1 VSSTRILVTGATG
14 FLGGHL
20 CERLV
25 KEGNTV
31 RALVRNPEKCARLRS
46 LGVEIVVG
54 NLFDPETVEQ
64 AMKGIGV
71 VYHLA
76 GAYRDGR
83 LQRQELMKTNA
94 DGTRNVLDAAMKAG
108 VQRFIHC
115 STIGVHGDIEN
126 PPGTEESPYH
136 PGDSYQESKVAGE
149 RIVRDDMAKGSL
161 PIVIFRPGG
170 VYGPGDLRFL
180 KLFKAIKKRTFVML
194 GSGEVLYQLIYITDL
209 IDGILLCGTK
219 DEALGNIYILTGSQA
234 VTLNVFVRKIA
245 EALDVPPPRLRFPVT
260 PVYLASFACDWLC
273 RPFGIPPPLF
283 PRRMDFFRKTRSF
296 DISKAKN
303 ELAFHPKM
311 DLKTGI
317 RLTAE
322 SYRKGGWL

>member
-25 KEGNTV
+25 KQGNTV

-46 LGVEIVVG
+46 CGVEIAIG
-54 NLFDPETVEQ
+54 NLFDTETIEQ
-64 AMKGIGV
+64 AMEGITV

-83 LQRQELMKTNA
+83 LHREELMKTNA
-94 DGTRNVLDAAMKAG
+94 DGTRSVLDGAVKAG
-108 VQRFIHC
+108 VQRFVHC
-115 STIGVHGDIEN
+115 STIGVHGDIAK
-126 PPGTEESPYH
+126 PPGTEATPYC
-136 PGDSYQESKVAGE
+136 PGDHYQESKVEGE
-149 RIVRDDMAKGSL
+149 RIVRDYMAKRRL

-180 KLFKAIKKRTFVML
+180 KLFKAIKKRHFVML

-209 IDGILLCGTK
+209 IDGIILCGTK
-219 DEALGNIYILTGSQA
+219 EEAEGNIYILTGNQA

-245 EALDVPPPRLRFPVT
+245 EALDVPSPRLHFPVT
-260 PVYLASFACDWLC
+260 PVYLASFVCDWLC
-273 RPFGIPPPLF
+273 RPLGIHPPLF

-303 ELAFHPKM
+303 ELIFNPRT
-311 DLKTGI
+311 DLETGV
-317 RLTAE
+317 RLTIE